1 MVRAAAAA
9 AAAMETEAQAHTRG
23 SVRCARCGHSCA
35 LDAWR
40 ALPVQRTLT
49 SVDLGACVSTWPA
62 GAVVEVRACTG
73 CGAAIARRRDRPGGL
88 TA

>member
-1 MVRAAAAA
+1 MGSAAAGY
-9 AAAMETEAQAHTRG
+9 AMDARTQRETPAG

-35 LDAWR
+35 PEVWR

-62 GAVVEVRACTG
+62 GAVVEVRACLG
-73 CGAAIARRRDRPGGL
+73 CGAAIARRAGSL
-88 TA
+88 TG